1 MDAPSSADRAR
12 LFPELDVVVG
22 AESERN
28 SGIEPVPDPITRS
41 ADWPSWPF
49 VTMSAA
55 MPSHNRHSSSASP
68 AAHSPSL
75 SPSSSSP
82 AMHTSRAAAAPAGY
96 AGNSHSIPTAAD
108 MELLD
113 LLTAMP
119 SVFPHSGH
127 GPSSPSSASYP
138 TGPVIAGKRRP
149 LATLAALRR
158 PPIDPIILA
167 ASLSSGPQVT
177 RHHFHHSY
185 GDKAGR
191 SGGGHGASHQMPAS
205 QRKALEVREADVA
218 RANKSR
224 SATTGNVDSARRRA
238 SSVSRKRRSQSVTG
252 SYANCD
258 YDDAD
263 DEDAEGDDE
272 VGQDDAREG
281 VVDDVPEVTPSEA
294 ALYASKQAPRSVRL
308 QREAEERKA
317 REAALEQRKRDLA
330 QQEEAKKTASAA
342 KEEVQRASHIRAS
355 DEPASQDVTSSR
367 LKEKT
372 SGTQALLKQAL
383 SERQAIA
390 SAPTT
395 PSLPATPG
403 EPNANPFAA
412 AMSETAQGQTAT
424 QPFAPQLARLSSIVR
439 PPPLQV
445 RCYARTRI
453 PTPHGE
459 IFCHLYR
466 NNHDTK
472 EHLALVVDPA
482 QNESDVPIEQLARPR
497 GPKSLRSKTLDEKWS
512 QEETDMERI
521 VRGAYVGRLG
531 PTCQVASQAPNK
543 AGRGVRSGD
552 RTARRDDDDNG
563 GGGGDG
569 EWEAPLVRIHSEC
582 YTGETIGSQR
592 CDCGEQLDEA
602 LRLILHSG
610 TGVEPEASTSS
621 PKRPRLPR
629 GVVVYLRQEGRGIG
643 LLDKLM
649 AYNLQDM
656 GHDTVSANVLLGH
669 LPDARRYAAAA
680 AILEDLGVDQC
691 RLLTNNPEKME
702 AMEGEGIGVTERV
715 GMIPRAWLAD
725 MHGGKKKKKH
735 SSRKSASKR
744 HGGGG
749 GKGRR
754 AKTSSSR
761 PKKGRVSELASSTTS
776 SDFPHSSNL
785 ASSILSQDDGAGE
798 GQRHRQPSS
807 SSMMDEHELGAR
819 HQGSDIEHSQVY
831 DDDEEDTGTES
842 TTDSNSDSDSDV
854 YQQHLLRS
862 NGATLI
868 GGAATRGPEL
878 EKYLRTKVERM
889 GHLLDLPPEQAQ
901 AQAAQRKRQQ
911 RAGANEGGDDD
922 GEEEEEDV
930 VLVQSNRD

>member
-1 MDAPSSADRAR
+1 
-12 LFPELDVVVG
+12 
-22 AESERN
+22 
-28 SGIEPVPDPITRS
+28 
-41 ADWPSWPF
+41 
-49 VTMSAA
+49 
-55 MPSHNRHSSSASP
+55 MPS
-68 AAHSPSL
+68 
-75 SPSSSSP
+75 
-82 AMHTSRAAAAPAGY
+82 
-96 AGNSHSIPTAAD
+96 AAD

-119 SVFPHSGH
+119 SAFPHSGN
-127 GPSSPSSASYP
+127 GLSSPSSASYP

-167 ASLSSGPQVT
+167 ASLSSGPHVT

-185 GDKAGR
+185 GDKAG
-191 SGGGHGASHQMPAS
+191 GGCHGCSHQMPAS
-205 QRKALEVREADVA
+205 QRRAIEAEERSAA
-218 RANKSR
+218 RNNKSR
-224 SATTGNVDSARRRA
+224 SATTGQIATASRRSINKSREHHKA
-238 SSVSRKRRSQSVTG
+238 SRKQRSHSITG

-258 YDDAD
+258 
-263 DEDAEGDDE
+263 GDDE
-272 VGQDDAREG
+272 TDDGASG
-281 VVDDVPEVTPSEA
+281 PGSPAAVNDMDDVPEVSTSEA

-308 QREAEERKA
+308 RLEEEQRKA
-317 REAALEQRKRDLA
+317 REAAAEKRQLELADQRKKHEDRA
-330 QQEEAKKTASAA
+330 KAAHAEEIA
-342 KEEVQRASHIRAS
+342 KESAIRAS
-355 DEPASQDVTSSR
+355 EEEPASNGKQSNAPSQ
-367 LKEKT
+367 T

-390 SAPTT
+390 SAPVT
-395 PSLPATPG
+395 PSLPPTPG
-403 EPNANPFAA
+403 AQNKNPWGDDLQA
-412 AMSETAQGQTAT
+412 
-424 QPFAPQLARLSSIVR
+424 APQLARLSSIVR

-466 NNHDTK
+466 NNHDNK

-482 QNESDVPIEQLARPR
+482 QNEPDVNIENLLKPA
-497 GPKSLRSKTLDEKWS
+497 GPKGLRSKTLDEKWS
-512 QEETDMERI
+512 PEETEMERI

-531 PTCQVASQAPNK
+531 PSCQVASQAPPK
-543 AGRGVRSGD
+543 GGRG
-552 RTARRDDDDNG
+552 ARHPADVDDAD
-563 GGGGDG
+563 

-610 TGVEPEASTSS
+610 SGTEPDSLNSQT

-680 AILEDLGVDQC
+680 AILEDLGVSSC

-702 AMEGEGIGVTERV
+702 ALEGEGIGVTERV
-715 GMIPRAWLAD
+715 GMVPRAWLAD
-725 MHGGKKKKKH
+725 MRRSKKKAKKRQGV
-735 SSRKSASKR
+735 SRR
-744 HGGGG
+744 HKE
-749 GKGRR
+749 GKP
-754 AKTSSSR
+754 A
-761 PKKGRVSELASSTTS
+761 KGRVSKLSSS
-776 SDFPHSSNL
+776 LSEHGGDL
-785 ASSILSQDDGAGE
+785 ASSILSQDGNPLDL
-798 GQRHRQPSS
+798 
-807 SSMMDEHELGAR
+807 DEHELGAR
-819 HQGSDIEHSQVY
+819 HQGSDVDRSQVE
-831 DDDEEDTGTES
+831 DDEEEEEDDS
-842 TTDSNSDSDSDV
+842 DTDSED
-854 YQQHLLRS
+854 YQQHMLRS
-862 NGATLI
+862 SGATLI

-889 GHLLDLPPEQAQ
+889 GHLLDLPPEEKRKHQTQQSQAG
-901 AQAAQRKRQQ
+901 QRRQ
-911 RAGANEGGDDD
+911 DD
-922 GEEEEEDV
+922 EEEEEEEGDAIV
-930 VLVQSNRD
+930 VKQPTQ